1 MIRDGTNPINQ
12 RVVERKGT
20 QLTNRLAMYFHFFCE
35 SFFSGWAIS
44 VTVVRR
50 LLRLSRSRGPDVI
63 NPVPF
68 EYKATCPLDVIVADD
83 TRVQRLLLLRILTVA
98 GHRIRVAF
106 DGEQALELATL
117 SPPDLLITDLEM
129 PIRDGFDLI
138 DAIRHSDNHF
148 LRQISII
155 VCSGCSQSYS
165 LNRALDCGATSF
177 VTKPVHQRELLMAI
191 NNLPKFSKFRL
202 S

>member
-1 MIRDGTNPINQ
+1 MIN
-12 RVVERKGT
+12 
-20 QLTNRLAMYFHFFCE
+20 LA
-35 SFFSGWAIS
+35 
-44 VTVVRR
+44 
-50 LLRLSRSRGPDVI
+50 
-63 NPVPF
+63 PF
-68 EYKATCPLDVIVADD
+68 EYQATCPLDVIVADD

-106 DGEQALELATL
+106 DGEQALELATF

-138 DAIRHSDNHF
+138 DVIRNSKNHF

-155 VCSGCSQSYS
+155 VCSGCRESYS